1 MEKIYDYNQPEDV
14 EYQLN
19 RFEPLIQKWCDVIGV
34 EGGGDVEDYLFHIL
48 LPLESYTCG
57 HRERVGGNRYIL
69 RHTGRILGELEIVR
83 ERLEEL
89 YDDLERE
96 IEQFIENTPVE

>member
-1 MEKIYDYNQPEDV
+1 
-14 EYQLN
+14 
-19 RFEPLIQKWCDVIGV
+19 
-34 EGGGDVEDYLFHIL
+34 
-48 LPLESYTCG
+48 
-57 HRERVGGNRYIL
+57 L

-96 IEQFIENTPVE
+96 IEEFIENTPVE